1 MRKTEI
7 DSILL
12 VNLYFT
18 VCKLNKPNSP
28 TTELVRKYLG
38 KKVDKALVDRKSIAR
53 TLLPNKAVMLMSL
66 ILIYIFG

>member
-1 MRKTEI
+1 MRKIEI

-18 VCKLNKPNSP
+18 GCKLNKPNSP
-28 TTELVRKYLG
+28 ITELVRKYLG
-38 KKVDKALVDRKSIAR
+38 KKVDKALIDRKSTTR
-53 TLLPNKAVMLMSL
+53 TLLPNRTVMLMSL

>member
-18 VCKLNKPNSP
+18 GCKLQKPQSP
-28 TTELVRKYLG
+28 TTELVRKYLI
-38 KKVDKALVDRKSIAR
+38 KKVDKALVDRKNTAR
-53 TLLPNKAVMLMSL
+53 TLLPNKALMMISL
-66 ILIYIFG
+66 ILFYIFN